1 MNILKPFQRI
11 FRRLAYVI
19 PGGLTIRPGLHK
31 LRGVKIGK
39 NVWISQYVYI
49 DELHPEVV
57 EIGDD
62 VTVGIGTA
70 IISHLYWSKSKE
82 TIVKPVVIESDV
94 FIGPHCVIL
103 PGVHI
108 GRGAVIQA
116 GTVVSR
122 NVPPGVFFGHS
133 QATILGKVTVP
144 LTCEHSYLEFIHGL
158 RPLRSKGTKDVER

>member
-1 MNILKPFQRI
+1 MKIFQRI
-11 FRRLAYVI
+11 LRKIAYFV
-19 PGGLTIRPGLHK
+19 PGGSSVRPGLNR

-49 DELHPEVV
+49 DELHPEAI
-57 EIGDD
+57 EIGDN

-70 IISHLYWSKSKE
+70 IISHLYWTKSRE
-82 TIVKPVVIESDV
+82 TVVKQVVIEPDV

-116 GTVVSR
+116 GTVVSH
-122 NVPPGVFFGHS
+122 NVPPGVFFGHAP
-133 QATILGKVTVP
+133 ATVLGEVTVP
-144 LTCEHSYLEFIHGL
+144 LTPEHSYQEFVHGL
-158 RPLRSKGTKDVER
+158 RPFRKRGEPDDQG